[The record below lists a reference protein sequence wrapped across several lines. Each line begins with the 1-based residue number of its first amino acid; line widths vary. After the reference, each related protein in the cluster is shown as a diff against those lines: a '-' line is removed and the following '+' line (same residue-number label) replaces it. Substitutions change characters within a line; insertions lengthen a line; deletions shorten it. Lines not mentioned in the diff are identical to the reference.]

1 MNFRTFVIV
10 CMSLPFRGHHAATEI
25 ALSGDGI
32 ADANEGLR
40 FPGVF
45 RFEE

>member
-1 MNFRTFVIV
+1 
-10 CMSLPFRGHHAATEI
+10 MSLPLRGHRAPTEI
-25 ALSGDGI
+25 PLSGDGI